1 LTDAALPGFV
11 PEEEELELEQRIEQE
26 PALFEAACLELA
38 CFVLT
43 CFHLATIQHPALAPW
58 TRRLRRFA
66 PQLRLRSQQPASDE
80 ILHVSPGFDD
90 AARFVAALRAQQCA
104 RKLPPPARRQPD
116 QPAAAL
122 A

>member
-1 LTDAALPGFV
+1 M
-11 PEEEELELEQRIEQE
+11 PEEEELELEQWIEQE
-26 PALFEAACLELA
+26 PALFEAASFELA
-38 CFVLT
+38 CFDPP
-43 CFHLATIQHPALAPW
+43 CFRLATVQHPAFAPW

-66 PQLRLRSQQPASDE
+66 PQLRLGSQQPASDE
-80 ILHVSPGFDD
+80 ILHVFPGFDD
-90 AARFVAALRAQQCA
+90 AARLVAALRAQQCA

>member
-43 CFHLATIQHPALAPW
+43 CFHLATIQHPALAP
-58 TRRLRRFA
+58 
-66 PQLRLRSQQPASDE
+66 
-80 ILHVSPGFDD
+80 
-90 AARFVAALRAQQCA
+90 
-104 RKLPPPARRQPD
+104 
-116 QPAAAL
+116 
-122 A
+122 